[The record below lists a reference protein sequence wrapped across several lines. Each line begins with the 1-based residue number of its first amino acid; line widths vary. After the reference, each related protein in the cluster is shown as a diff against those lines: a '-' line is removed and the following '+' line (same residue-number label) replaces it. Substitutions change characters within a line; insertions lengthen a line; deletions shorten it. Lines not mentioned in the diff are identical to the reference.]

1 MVRGKSEPGRPK
13 LNEHE
18 RRSETLRARV
28 TLAEQEYAEQQAAIA
43 GLGVSE
49 YVRRRTLDYVVPAG
63 TGRRSVD
70 PSLVVELNRLGLELK
85 AIGQNANQIARS
97 VNAGRPS
104 RISWDAV
111 IARIM
116 ELGDEVESAL
126 VRVVDV
132 AHEEDGDDS

>member
-1 MVRGKSEPGRPK
+1 MGKSEPGRPK

-85 AIGQNANQIARS
+85 AIGNNANQIARS
-97 VNAGRPS
+97 MNTGRPS

-126 VRVVDV
+126 ERVVDV